1 MAMRRGTDDLEAARF
16 DAGFPLAMTAQR
28 FDGARRQL
36 ERLAK
41 VRLRTL
47 PSCRN
52 SSRTRMAGG
61 ELRFLM
67 VSTCMAIMKRGKIT
81 LCSGN
86 IGIND
91 DLHGHEHSAKR
102 KIGRKNS
109 IVQARIVGK
118 VHSEGLRWRCRGPRW
133 ASSPESCGRT
143 TRRSTWP
150 KKPRNHWF
158 RGKFN
163 REVVMDGPSRSGPD
177 RQVGDLT
184 GIGTSIA

>member
-1 MAMRRGTDDLEAARF
+1 MTMRRGTDDLEAARF

-41 VRLRTL
+41 VR
-47 PSCRN
+47 
-52 SSRTRMAGG
+52 SRTRMAGG

-67 VSTCMAIMKRGKIT
+67 VSTCMAIMKQGKIT

-86 IGIND
+86 IGING

-133 ASSPESCGRT
+133 ASSPGSCGRT

-150 KKPRNHWF
+150 KKNP
-158 RGKFN
+158 GTI
-163 REVVMDGPSRSGPD
+163 GSGASSTGRSSWMARAGQDP
-177 RQVGDLT
+177 T
-184 GIGTSIA
+184 AKSET